1 MSSPTYYSAVYIINR
16 SKKNASRMCLPE
28 YECDFLPKRIALNE
42 LADLVANMQ
51 KLCFKDENK
60 KNENS
65 ERLYDMFMATTERT
79 VAVALTL
86 GYKKGVIDYKEFVD
100 GGSATIQ
107 MSSQGVLPTQQPWL
121 NEVCRSKR
129 ILKKI
134 TSPVIQT
141 MDLIDKY
148 IRTTLMKKSKKVNGS
163 YLYVEKS
170 PEHGEPE
177 FLLEYYKKYGFKEF
191 LLNNKIDEE
200 YYYMKKMYVGNSPSL
215 RKTKAKSIS
224 LSKTRKLKPTVKV
237 YSI

>member
-1 MSSPTYYSAVYIINR
+1 MSNITYYSAIYVINR
-16 SKKNASRMCLPE
+16 PKKNASRMCLPE

-42 LADLVANMQ
+42 IADLVADMQ
-51 KLCFKDENK
+51 KICFKDENK

-65 ERLYDMFMATTERT
+65 ERLYDMFMETTERT

-86 GYKKGVIDYKEFVD
+86 GYTEGVVDYKEFVD

-107 MSSQGVLPTQQPWL
+107 MSSQDVLANQQPWL

-148 IRTTLMKKSKKVNGS
+148 IRTTLMKKSKKVNGI

-191 LLNNKIDEE
+191 LLGNKLEEE
-200 YYYMKKMYVGNSPSL
+200 YYYMKKMYVGKSPSL
-215 RKTKAKSIS
+215 RKAKSIS
-224 LSKTRKLKPTVKV
+224 VNKTRKLKSTVKV

>member
-1 MSSPTYYSAVYIINR
+1 MSNPTYYSAIYVINR
-16 SKKNASRMCLPE
+16 SGKYASRTCFPE
-28 YECDFLPKRIALNE
+28 YECDFLPKRIPLND
-42 LADLVANMQ
+42 LADLVADMQ
-51 KLCFKDENK
+51 KICFKDENK
-60 KNENS
+60 KNKNS

-79 VAVALTL
+79 VAIALTL

-191 LLNNKIDEE
+191 LLGNKLDEE
-200 YYYMKKMYVGNSPSL
+200 YYYMKKTYVGKSPSL
-215 RKTKAKSIS
+215 RKTKAKSMS
-224 LSKTRKLKPTVKV
+224 PNKTRKSKSTSKA
-237 YSI
+237 YSV

>member
-16 SKKNASRMCLPE
+16 SKQNASRVCLPD
-28 YECDFLPKRIALNE
+28 YECEFLPKQIKLKE
-42 LADLVANMQ
+42 LADLVADMQ
-51 KLCFKDENK
+51 KICFKDENK

-79 VAVALTL
+79 VAIALTL
-86 GYKKGVIDYKEFVD
+86 GYKKGVVDYKEFVD

-107 MSSQGVLPTQQPWL
+107 MSSQGVLATQQPWL

-129 ILKKI
+129 IFKKI

-148 IRTTLMKKSKKVNGS
+148 IRTTLMKKSKKVNGI

-191 LLNNKIDEE
+191 LLGNKIDEE
-200 YYYMKKMYVGNSPSL
+200 YYYMKKMYVGKSPSL
-215 RKTKAKSIS
+215 RKAKSIS
-224 LSKTRKLKPTVKV
+224 VNKTRKSKSTSKA
-237 YSI
+237 YSV

>member
-1 MSSPTYYSAVYIINR
+1 MSNPTYYSAIYVINR
-16 SKKNASRMCLPE
+16 SGKYASRTCLPE
-28 YECDFLPKRIALNE
+28 YECDFLPKRIPLND

-51 KLCFKDENK
+51 KICFKDENK

-79 VAVALTL
+79 VAIALTL
-86 GYKKGVIDYKEFVD
+86 GYKKGVVDYKEFVD
-100 GGSATIQ
+100 GGSATVQ

-148 IRTTLMKKSKKVNGS
+148 IRTTLMKKSKKVNGI

-191 LLNNKIDEE
+191 LLGNKIDEE
-200 YYYMKKMYVGNSPSL
+200 YYYMKKMYVGKSPSL
-215 RKTKAKSIS
+215 RKAKSIS
-224 LSKTRKLKPTVKV
+224 LSKTRKLKSTVKV

>member
-16 SKKNASRMCLPE
+16 SKQNASRVCLPD
-28 YECDFLPKRIALNE
+28 YECEFLPNQIKLKE
-42 LADLVANMQ
+42 LADLVADMQ
-51 KLCFKDENK
+51 KICFKDENK
-60 KNENS
+60 KNKNS

-191 LLNNKIDEE
+191 LLGNKIDEE
-200 YYYMKKMYVGNSPSL
+200 YYYMKKTNIIRNMVL
-215 RKTKAKSIS
+215 KSFF
-224 LSKTRKLKPTVKV
+224 
-237 YSI
+237 

>member
-1 MSSPTYYSAVYIINR
+1 MSNITYYSAIYVINR

-42 LADLVANMQ
+42 IADLVADMQ
-51 KLCFKDENK
+51 KICFKDENK

-65 ERLYDMFMATTERT
+65 ERLYDMFMETTERT

-86 GYKKGVIDYKEFVD
+86 GYTEGVVDYKEFVD

-107 MSSQGVLPTQQPWL
+107 MSSQDVLANQQPWL

-148 IRTTLMKKSKKVNGS
+148 IRTTLMKKSKKVNGI

-191 LLNNKIDEE
+191 LLGNKLEEE
-200 YYYMKKMYVGNSPSL
+200 YYYMKKMYVGKSPSL
-215 RKTKAKSIS
+215 RKAKSIS
-224 LSKTRKLKPTVKV
+224 VNKTRKLKSTVKV

>member
-1 MSSPTYYSAVYIINR
+1 
-16 SKKNASRMCLPE
+16 
-28 YECDFLPKRIALNE
+28 
-42 LADLVANMQ
+42 
-51 KLCFKDENK
+51 
-60 KNENS
+60 
-65 ERLYDMFMATTERT
+65 MFMATTERT

-191 LLNNKIDEE
+191 LLGNKIDEE
-200 YYYMKKMYVGNSPSL
+200 YYYMKKTYVGKSPSL
-215 RKTKAKSIS
+215 RKTKAKSMS
-224 LSKTRKLKPTVKV
+224 PNKTRKSKSISNA
-237 YSI
+237 YSV

>member
-16 SKKNASRMCLPE
+16 SKQNASRVCLPD
-28 YECDFLPKRIALNE
+28 YECEFLPNQIKLKE
-42 LADLVANMQ
+42 LADLVADMQ
-51 KLCFKDENK
+51 KICFKDENK

-79 VAVALTL
+79 VAIALTL
-86 GYKKGVIDYKEFVD
+86 GYKKGVVDYKEFVD
-100 GGSATIQ
+100 GGSATVQ
-107 MSSQGVLPTQQPWL
+107 MSSQGVLATQQPWL

-129 ILKKI
+129 IFKKI

-148 IRTTLMKKSKKVNGS
+148 IRTTLMKKSKKVNGI

-191 LLNNKIDEE
+191 LLGNKIDEE
-200 YYYMKKMYVGNSPSL
+200 YYYMKKMYVGKSPSL
-215 RKTKAKSIS
+215 RKAKSIS
-224 LSKTRKLKPTVKV
+224 VNKTRKLKSTVKV